1 MDLTYRH
8 LLVAIDGSE
17 EAGLAFNKS
26 IGIAKR
32 NNAVLNLI
40 YVVDPRT
47 YTAIKVHGPN
57 DDQESFKFGKDLL
70 ERYQTEA
77 LAAGVENVNAIVTP
91 GSPKK
96 VIARDFANKVEAD
109 LIVCGASGM
118 DAMERFMLGS
128 VSQHIVRRSPCDVL
142 VVRIPDPEEVKAQV

>member
-1 MDLTYRH
+1 MDLVYRH
-8 LLVAIDGSE
+8 LLVAIDGSD
-17 EAGLAFNKS
+17 EAGLAFKKS

-32 NNAVLNLI
+32 NNAVLNLL

-47 YTAIKVHGPN
+47 YTAIKVHGSEIEQ
-57 DDQESFKFGKDLL
+57 DAFKFGKELL
-70 ERYQTEA
+70 DKYKKDA

-96 VIARDFANKVEAD
+96 VIARDFANQVEAD
-109 LIVCGASGM
+109 LIVCGASGIN
-118 DAMERFMLGS
+118 AMERFMLGS

-142 VVRIPDPEEVKAQV
+142 VVRSLDIEDESE